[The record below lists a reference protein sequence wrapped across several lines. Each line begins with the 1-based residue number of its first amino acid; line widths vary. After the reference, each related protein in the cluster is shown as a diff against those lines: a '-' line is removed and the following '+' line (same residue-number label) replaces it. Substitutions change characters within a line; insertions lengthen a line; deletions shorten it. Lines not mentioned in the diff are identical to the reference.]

1 MFYKLISGGMIV
13 DLLQGAHY
21 VRYLSKAKRWINT
34 DSQSANGI
42 MGSDNN
48 TVYKIQGRFCSCPE
62 SLKTVEIY
70 QIGPEEYES
79 LSIQFA
85 IQKQEN
91 EDLRNEI
98 KKLHDQLND
107 QNLLLQQILAK
118 L

>member
-1 MFYKLISGGMIV
+1 
-13 DLLQGAHY
+13 
-21 VRYLSKAKRWINT
+21 
-34 DSQSANGI
+34 

-48 TVYKIQGRFCSCPE
+48 TVYKIQGRICSCPE

-70 QIGPEEYES
+70 QISPEEYES

-107 QNLLLQQILAK
+107 
-118 L
+118 